1 MQRGHCNCCTDEWS
15 LNCKK
20 QGGFSTDYEKQNDWK
35 LPRGRAPMIISDP
48 TMYVESMQGS
58 VVDLCCSL
66 QQIPLLCSVKTAL
79 LQYLSYSFLFSSS
92 ANLSLTFFVCS
103 CFDPLICLTWNFVE
117 IRFCISLKYTSLI
130 SVHSI
135 VFFLVCWV
143 FCVFAVKETVLFL
156 WLKVQNNV
164 LIVLE
169 CYLTIRFCYCIFYY
183 WTIWKKTH
191 K

>member
-48 TMYVESMQGS
+48 IMYVESMQGS

-135 VFFLVCWV
+135 GFFWFVGFFVYLQWRKQYCFCGLKFRTMYWLCWNI
-143 FCVFAVKETVLFL
+143 T
-156 WLKVQNNV
+156 
-164 LIVLE
+164 
-169 CYLTIRFCYCIFYY
+169 
-183 WTIWKKTH
+183 
-191 K
+191 